1 MTPALSVDAA
11 MGRLS
16 PMSEPTALSENPASD
31 TTGSVV
37 NAVTPSHPIADLGE
51 KIEVLRVEAYIL
63 PKCDLPPPSEL
74 EPIETFVSNAIQSQ
88 HDENADPTFVQG
100 YRAIADSLRRPEDPA
115 MLRTIITALRTAG
128 KGSTLY
134 QMTSS
139 QKHAMLT
146 HLIFKFN
153 SFDIPRKLK
162 EADEQVLQPFRDYS
176 MADAHFQLIL
186 ALISAKSVNVVP
198 AMTAVWKMLTF
209 SRSEAPEPM

>member
-1 MTPALSVDAA
+1 MAPALSVDAA
-11 MGRLS
+11 MGPLS
-16 PMSEPTALSENPASD
+16 PMSQPIALSEKPASN

-37 NAVTPSHPIADLGE
+37 NAMTPSHPIDDIGE
-51 KIEVLRVEAYIL
+51 KKEEQRVDGYVL
-63 PKCDLPPPSEL
+63 PKCDLPSPSEL

-88 HDENADPTFVQG
+88 HDENADPTCVQG
-100 YRAIADSLRRPEDPA
+100 YRAIADYLRRPEDPA
-115 MLRTIITALRTAG
+115 MLRMIIIALRTAG

-139 QKHAMLT
+139 HKHAMLT

-153 SFDIPRKLK
+153 SFEIPRKLK
-162 EADEQVLQPFRDYS
+162 EADEEVLTPFRDYS

-198 AMTAVWKMLTF
+198 AMTSIWKMLVF
-209 SRSEAPEPM
+209 SRNEVAEPM

>member
-1 MTPALSVDAA
+1 MTSALSVGAP
-11 MGRLS
+11 MGPLS
-16 PMSEPTALSENPASD
+16 PMSHPTVLSENPTSN
-31 TTGSVV
+31 TSGSVV
-37 NAVTPSHPIADLGE
+37 NAVTPSHPIASLGE
-51 KIEVLRVEAYIL
+51 KKEEQGFEAYVL

-88 HDENADPTFVQG
+88 HDENPDPTFVQG

-115 MLRTIITALRTAG
+115 MLRMIITALRTAG

-139 QKHAMLT
+139 HKHAMLT

-162 EADEQVLQPFRDYS
+162 DADEQVLKPFRDYS

-198 AMTAVWKMLTF
+198 AMTAVWKMLAV
-209 SRSEAPEPM
+209 SREEAPEPM